1 MSRIA
6 EQPPTTGR
14 TNRPEAGV
22 DPAPAMRARLAGGI
36 AFTAFSLAVIV
47 GMPIFLTQ
55 AVGSRWPGR
64 GPVLHDFETL
74 HLRSDTELLFG
85 GIAVVV
91 WGLWLV
97 FTIMVLYAVIGAI
110 ADVLR
115 WGVAAETW
123 RDASNP
129 VRWMAG
135 LLIGAVAALWPATA
149 NAAPPEPVDQT
160 VASRALTDDELA
172 HVSAANAANA
182 APVVTPQT
190 EPEDEEAGP
199 ATHTIDPTDSLYSLA
214 KAYLGNG
221 ARWPEIWEM
230 NQGITMSNGQ
240 PFTDPAVVTDGTVV
254 TIPPNGAAAPTG
266 QEDST
271 GTIHIVQSGQH
282 LYGLAEVYYGDGEQ
296 WPRIWEANQGRTFA
310 DGRTFTDPDR
320 IFTDWDLHIPA
331 DNETTQPDTSE
342 PEPGNDDSAEDDP
355 DASPEPETTE
365 PDAGAELEGEGEIT
379 DPDQS
384 MPAAP
389 DETEAPP
396 SAEDAAT
403 APADATESDN
413 DNDTNPAAAAS
424 ALPVGVW
431 LGTGT
436 FLAASTVA
444 FLVARAKRRKTRDT
458 KRGSEDSPVTGRLAD
473 LEAMIDHE
481 QHRVTKSAGPEPI
494 AEGMAVPD
502 LGGPDLPIGADRNRP
517 VDLADLAVPVLGLTG
532 PGHKGAVRAAIITAL
547 DTDHP
552 VTATAQAADL
562 LDIEPDT
569 STGRGPV
576 RIADDLEDAC
586 NEAAEQQADAYRLVI
601 CTGDDVDR
609 MGAEALAEH
618 LALHGDQVIVLG
630 ECPLGP
636 TATLA
641 ADGTLEAA
649 TGNMAGIEQCYIA
662 EAALFHEVL
671 ADHTKPATALVDIEA
686 TGNADDN
693 VGDTEPARPPDG
705 PAAAKVDTE
714 LEAAVNAAAGA
725 GFRLC
730 VFGDLDLYHD
740 GVPVKLKQRARAL
753 TLLAALA
760 CADEGRTMEELL
772 DIVTP
777 DRPLKGA
784 REYVNI
790 IKSNLRATIRAL
802 SGDDTL
808 DPVPY
813 DEKTTTFRL
822 DREIIATDLAEF
834 DEAEQAAALTTD
846 PTEQAAA
853 LERLVHLHVGDLAPD
868 IENLADLRKNYRD
881 AARRACTQL
890 ADHYTKRGDPARAA
904 KYRSMLTASTATSQ
918 AEPRS

>member
-6 EQPPTTGR
+6 EQPPTTSRG
-14 TNRPEAGV
+14 NRPEAGV
-22 DPAPAMRARLAGGI
+22 DPAPVMRARLAGGI

-55 AVGSRWPGR
+55 AVGSRWPDR
-64 GPVLHDFETL
+64 GPILRDFETL

-85 GIAVVV
+85 GIALVG

-135 LLIGAVAALWPATA
+135 LLIGAVAALWPTAA

-160 VASRALTDDELA
+160 VASRALTDDELT
-172 HVSAANAANA
+172 HLTPVNASETV
-182 APVVTPQT
+182 PVVTAAQT
-190 EPEDEEAGP
+190 EPEDDDAGP
-199 ATHTIDPTDSLYSLA
+199 ITHTIGSTDSLYSLA
-214 KAYLGNG
+214 KQYLGSG
-221 ARWPEIWEM
+221 DRWPEVWEM

-240 PFTDPAVVTDGTVV
+240 PFTDPAFVTDGTVV
-254 TIPPNGAAAPTG
+254 TIPTDAAAASSV
-266 QEDST
+266 QET
-271 GTIHIVQSGQH
+271 ETIHIVQAGQH
-282 LYGLAEVYYGDGEQ
+282 LYRLAEDFYGDGEQ
-296 WPRIWEANQGRTFA
+296 WPRIWEANRGRTFA

-331 DNETTQPDTSE
+331 DNEAPQPDNSE
-342 PEPGNDDSAEDDP
+342 PEPGNDDSTEDDP
-355 DASPEPETTE
+355 DASPEPGTAE

-384 MPAAP
+384 APATP

-396 SAEDAAT
+396 TAEDAAT
-403 APADATESDN
+403 TPADATAS
-413 DNDTNPAAAAS
+413 DNDTNPASAVS

-444 FLVARAKRRKTRDT
+444 FLVARAKRRKTRDP
-458 KRGSEDSPVTGRLAD
+458 KDSDEDRPVTGRLAD

-481 QHRVTKSAGPEPI
+481 QHRLTEHAGPEPI
-494 AEGMAVPD
+494 TED
-502 LGGPDLPIGADRNRP
+502 LTVSDLDVADLPIGADETRP
-517 VDLADLAVPVLGLTG
+517 VDLADLAVPALGLTG
-532 PGHKGAVRAAIITAL
+532 PGHKGAVRAAVITAL

-552 VTATAQAADL
+552 VTVTAGVADL
-562 LDIEPDT
+562 LDIAPDT
-569 STGRGPV
+569 STGPGPV
-576 RIADDLEDAC
+576 RIADDLEGAC
-586 NEAAEQQADAYRLVI
+586 DDGGGNRFDAYRLVI

-609 MGAEALAEH
+609 IGAEALAEH
-618 LALHGDQVIVLG
+618 LALHDDRVIVLG
-630 ECPLGP
+630 EYTLGP

-649 TGNMAGIEQCYIA
+649 TGSMAGIEQCYIA

-671 ADHTKPATALVDIEA
+671 ADHTEPATVPAGTAA
-686 TGNADDN
+686 TGHADDN
-693 VGDTEPARPPDG
+693 PGDVEPAPAPDEPVAVAEDTEP
-705 PAAAKVDTE
+705 
-714 LEAAVNAAAGA
+714 EAAVNAAAGA

-740 GVPVKLKQRARAL
+740 GVPVKLKQHARAL
-753 TLLAALA
+753 ILLAALA
-760 CADEGRTMEELL
+760 CGDEGRTMEELL

-790 IKSNLRATIRAL
+790 IKSNLRATVRELA
-802 SGDDTL
+802 GDDTL

-813 DEKTTTFRL
+813 DEKTATFCL
-822 DREIIATDLAEF
+822 DTALITTDLAEI
-834 DEAEQAAALTTD
+834 DAADQQAALATDPAEQI
-846 PTEQAAA
+846 AA
-853 LERLVHLHVGDLAPD
+853 LERLVRLHTGDLAPD
-868 IENLADLRKNYRD
+868 IDQLSDLREDYRT
-881 AARRACTQL
+881 AVQRACTRL
-890 ADHYTKRGDPARAA
+890 ADHYAEHGDPARAA
-904 KYRSMLTASTATSQ
+904 KYRSMLTATKPTDHHSQ
-918 AEPRS
+918 RS

>member
-6 EQPPTTGR
+6 EQPQHTGR
-14 TNRPEAGV
+14 TNGPEAGV

-36 AFTAFSLAVIV
+36 AFTAFSLLVIV
-47 GMPIFLTQ
+47 GMPIFLTG
-55 AVGSRWPGR
+55 AVGSRWPDR
-64 GPVLHDFETL
+64 GPVLRDFDTL

-85 GIAVVV
+85 GIALAGR
-91 WGLWLV
+91 GLWLV

-129 VRWMAG
+129 VRWLAG
-135 LLIGAVAALWPATA
+135 LLIGAVAALWPTAAT
-149 NAAPPEPVDQT
+149 AAPPEPVGQT
-160 VASRALTDDELA
+160 VASRTLTDDELA
-172 HVSAANAANA
+172 HVTTGTAVGD
-182 APVVTPQT
+182 APVATAAQA
-190 EPEDEEAGP
+190 EPENDDAVP
-199 ATHTIDPTDSLYSLA
+199 ITHIIGPTDSLYSLA
-214 KAYLGNG
+214 KEYLGKG
-221 ARWPEIWEM
+221 VRWPEIWAM

-240 PFTDPAVVTDGTVV
+240 PFTDPDFITDGTVV
-254 TIPPNGAAAPTG
+254 TIPTHGEPAPTD
-266 QEDST
+266 QEGSAE
-271 GTIHIVQSGQH
+271 TIHIVQTGQH

-331 DNETTQPDTSE
+331 SSETPQPDTSE
-342 PEPGNDDSAEDDP
+342 PESGDDDRAEEQP
-355 DASPEPETTE
+355 EANPEPETAEPE
-365 PDAGAELEGEGEIT
+365 PDAGVELEGEGEVT

-384 MPAAP
+384 APAAP
-389 DETEAPP
+389 DESEASPT
-396 SAEDAAT
+396 AGDAGT
-403 APADATESDN
+403 APTDAPEP
-413 DNDTNPAAAAS
+413 DNDTDPAAAVS
-424 ALPVGVW
+424 AIPVGIW

-436 FLAASTVA
+436 CLAASTVA
-444 FLVARAKRRKTRDT
+444 LLLARAKRHKSSDLKSSGADR
-458 KRGSEDSPVTGRLAD
+458 PVTGRLAD

-481 QHRVTKSAGPEPI
+481 QHRLVESPGPEPI
-494 AEGMAVPD
+494 TEDMPVPD
-502 LGGPDLPIGADRNRP
+502 LGGPNLPIGADRNRP
-517 VDLADLAVPVLGLTG
+517 VDLADLAVPALGLTG

-562 LDIEPDT
+562 LDIAPDT

-586 NEAAEQQADAYRLVI
+586 EVAERQADAYRLVI
-601 CTGDDVDR
+601 CTGDDIDR

-618 LALHGDQVIVLG
+618 LALNGDRVIVLG

-641 ADGTLEAA
+641 ADGTLDAA
-649 TGNMAGIEQCYIA
+649 TGSMAGIEQCYIA

-671 ADHTKPATALVDIEA
+671 ADHTEPSTGLVDA
-686 TGNADDN
+686 AAVGHADDN
-693 VGDTEPARPPDG
+693 AGDTQPAPAPDEPGAV
-705 PAAAKVDTE
+705 AEDTAP
-714 LEAAVNAAAGA
+714 EAALNDAAGA

-730 VFGDLDLYHD
+730 VFGDLDLYHN
-740 GVPVKLKQRARAL
+740 GVPVKLKQHARAL

-777 DRPLKGA
+777 DRKLKGA

-790 IKSNLRATIRAL
+790 IKSNIRATVRHLA
-802 SGDDTL
+802 GDDTL

-813 DEKTTTFRL
+813 DEKTATFRL
-822 DREIIATDLAEF
+822 DTDLIATDLAEI
-834 DEAEQAAALTTD
+834 DAAEQQAALATD
-846 PTEQAAA
+846 PTGQIAA
-853 LERLVHLHVGDLAPD
+853 LERLVRLHTGDLAPD
-868 IENLADLRKNYRD
+868 IEHLADLREDYR
-881 AARRACTQL
+881 AAVQRACTHL
-890 ADHYTKRGDPARAA
+890 ADHYAAHGDPARAA
-904 KYRSMLTASTATSQ
+904 KYRSMLTAPTPT
-918 AEPRS
+918 EYTDRRS